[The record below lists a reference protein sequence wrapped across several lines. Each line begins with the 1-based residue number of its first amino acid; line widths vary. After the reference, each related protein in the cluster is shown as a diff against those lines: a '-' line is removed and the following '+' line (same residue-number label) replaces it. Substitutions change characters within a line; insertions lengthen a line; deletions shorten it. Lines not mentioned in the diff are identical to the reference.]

1 MNGTIFGIG
10 PLEVLVIGILIL
22 LIFGPQRLPE
32 FTRGLGTALRKM
44 RETYVAFTQEF
55 RGELEP
61 IAQDIESVTSEIRKE
76 VDAIRE
82 AADIR
87 SILKPYADD
96 VNKAMSLKEITPAT
110 PMPTPTPMQ
119 APQKAATIDDIIKM
133 NTPAPNGS
141 ATASAPS
148 NSTNSVA
155 QKPAA
160 STNGKVG
167 AATMN
172 GKANP
177 AKPSYALVQPVGTVD
192 VNLTSDNPWANIGAP
207 VRTDKLDDDSP
218 WRL

>member
-1 MNGTIFGIG
+1 MNGTIFGVG

-61 IAQDIESVTSEIRKE
+61 IAQDIDSVTREIRQE
-76 VDAIRE
+76 VEAIRE

-96 VNKAMSLKEITPAT
+96 VNKAMSLKEIA
-110 PMPTPTPMQ
+110 PTPPVQ
-119 APQKAATIDDIIKM
+119 DKAATIDDIIKM
-133 NTPAPNGS
+133 NTPA
-141 ATASAPS
+141 AAP
-148 NSTNSVA
+148 
-155 QKPAA
+155 
-160 STNGKVG
+160 STNGNG
-167 AATMN
+167 TGHAAQKKAPSTN
-172 GKANP
+172 GTATTTTNTRGKTGTANAPKP
-177 AKPSYALVQPVGTVD
+177 AYTLSKPAGPVD
-192 VNLTSDNPWANIGAP
+192 VNLSADNPWANIGAP
-207 VRTDKLDDDSP
+207 IRTDKLDDDSP